1 MNTELKIALSK
12 FKSDIKLVS
21 EFTRQYKKASK
32 EWQRSGNQN
41 QTAIIAVL
49 DKYKSISS
57 FIKLNTAY
65 PEYAMYFVKSYA
77 RHMHVSYSLLK
88 GNKLSEIEKTEKAL
102 DVDKLKAMISLYID
116 SAEIINSI
124 DFNQKSGFITGILNK
139 IKEVCHG

>member
-21 EFTRQYKKASK
+21 EFTRQYKKANK
-32 EWQRSGNQN
+32 VWQRSGNQN

-49 DKYKSISS
+49 DKYKSISTV
-57 FIKLNTAY
+57 ININTAY

-77 RHMHVSYSLLK
+77 RHMHVAYSLLK
-88 GNKLSEIEKTEKAL
+88 GKKLCEIEKTEKVL
-102 DVDKLKAMISLYID
+102 NVDKLKGMISLYID
-116 SAEIINSI
+116 SAEIMNSI
-124 DFNQKSGFITGILNK
+124 DFNEKSGFIAGILNK